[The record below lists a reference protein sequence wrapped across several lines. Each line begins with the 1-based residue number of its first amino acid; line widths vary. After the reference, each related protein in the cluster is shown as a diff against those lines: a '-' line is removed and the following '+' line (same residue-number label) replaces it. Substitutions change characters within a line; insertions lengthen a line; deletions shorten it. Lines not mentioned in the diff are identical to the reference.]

1 MPNYA
6 SAGRFNLVTVL
17 IVKLENVESI
27 LMASLSVLCEANGM
41 ASTPLHYNIV
51 GKWNNYLFVKTRGI
65 RGAFR
70 FSRGANNCQK
80 SSLFC

>member
-51 GKWNNYLFVKTRGI
+51 GKW
-65 RGAFR
+65 
-70 FSRGANNCQK
+70 
-80 SSLFC
+80 